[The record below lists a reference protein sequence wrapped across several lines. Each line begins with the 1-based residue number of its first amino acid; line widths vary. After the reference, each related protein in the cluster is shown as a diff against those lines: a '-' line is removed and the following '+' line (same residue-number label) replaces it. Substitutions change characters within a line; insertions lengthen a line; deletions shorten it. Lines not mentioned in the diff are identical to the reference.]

1 MSLTVSASVSRF
13 LGDSPLR
20 VLVKLVVLSFLVGFA
35 MHAFGWMPQDV
46 WYALRNAVLDVWR
59 MGFDAIDRFFGYF
72 IIGAMIVIPIF
83 IVIRLFS
90 FRR

>member
-1 MSLTVSASVSRF
+1 MSGSVSRF

-35 MHAFGWMPQDV
+35 MHAFGWTPLDV
-46 WYALRNAVLDVWR
+46 WYALRDAALEVWR
-59 MGFDAIDRFFGYF
+59 MGFDALGRFFSYF
-72 IIGAMIVIPIF
+72 VIGAIIVVPIF
-83 IVIRLFS
+83 IVIRLLS

>member
-1 MSLTVSASVSRF
+1 MSGSVSRF

-35 MHAFGWMPQDV
+35 MHAFGWTPLDV
-46 WYALRNAVLDVWR
+46 WYALRDAVLDIWR
-59 MGFDAIDRFFGYF
+59 MGFDALGRFFSYF
-72 IIGAMIVIPIF
+72 VIGAVIVVPIF
-83 IVIRLFS
+83 IVIRLLS

>member
-1 MSLTVSASVSRF
+1 MSGSVSRF

-35 MHAFGWMPQDV
+35 MHAFGWTPVDV
-46 WYALRNAVLDVWR
+46 WYALRDAALDVWR
-59 MGFDAIDRFFGYF
+59 MGFDALGRFFSYF
-72 IIGAMIVIPIF
+72 VIGAVIVVPIF
-83 IVIRLFS
+83 IVIRLLS

>member
-1 MSLTVSASVSRF
+1 LSGSVSRF

-20 VLVKLVVLSFLVGFA
+20 VFVKLVVLSFLVGFA

-46 WYALRNAVLDVWR
+46 WYALRDAALDIWH
-59 MGFDAIDRFFGYF
+59 MGFDALDRFIGYF
-72 IIGAMIVIPIF
+72 VIGAIVVVPIF
-83 IVIRLFS
+83 ILIRLLS